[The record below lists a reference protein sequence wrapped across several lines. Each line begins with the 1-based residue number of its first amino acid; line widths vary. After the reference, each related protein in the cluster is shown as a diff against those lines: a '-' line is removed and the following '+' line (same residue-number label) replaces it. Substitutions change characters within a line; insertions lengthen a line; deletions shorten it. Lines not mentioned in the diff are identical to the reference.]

1 MTTARTGAT
10 GRGAA
15 ARSSAAGRTD
25 AGRSAAGRSAAGR
38 VYGGADARTRHA
50 ERLAR
55 LEDAGLELFATV
67 GYQQTTVADVC
78 ERAKVSRRHFYEQFA
93 DREALLRHLYTGV
106 HDRGRAA
113 VADALAAGAPAAGT
127 GDGAVAALVASG
139 LTAYIGAVL
148 ADPRGL
154 RVAFVEVVG
163 VSAELEAFRL
173 ANRDLW
179 AQTIRSAAEAAG
191 ARPVAPWV
199 HAAFIPSVNEF
210 LMAWW
215 QHGGD
220 RSNPA
225 ELVRVLTS
233 VLVNLLVTAPSD
245 RN

>member
-1 MTTARTGAT
+1 
-10 GRGAA
+10 
-15 ARSSAAGRTD
+15 
-25 AGRSAAGRSAAGR
+25 
-38 VYGGADARTRHA
+38 
-50 ERLAR
+50 
-55 LEDAGLELFATV
+55 
-67 GYQQTTVADVC
+67 
-78 ERAKVSRRHFYEQFA
+78 
-93 DREALLRHLYTGV
+93 
-106 HDRGRAA
+106 GRAA
-113 VADALAAGAPAAGT
+113 VAAALADGARAAGT
-127 GDGAVAALVASG
+127 GDGAVATLVASG
-139 LTAYIGAVL
+139 LSAYIGAVL

-163 VSAELEAFRL
+163 VSAELEAYRL

-233 VLVNLLVTAPSD
+233 VLTNLLVTAPSD

>member
-1 MTTARTGAT
+1 MTAARPGAAGAPRDARAAAAGGRDT
-10 GRGAA
+10 GRHD
-15 ARSSAAGRTD
+15 SAGRL
-25 AGRSAAGRSAAGR
+25 
-38 VYGGADARTRHA
+38 YGGADARTRHA

-55 LEDAGLELFATV
+55 LEEAGLELFATA

-93 DREALLRHLYTGV
+93 DREALLRHLYTAV

-113 VADALAAGAPAAGT
+113 VAAALAEGAPAAGT
-127 GDGAVAALVASG
+127 GDGAVAPLVARG
-139 LTAYIGAVL
+139 LTAYIEAIL

-154 RVAFVEVVG
+154 RVALVEVVG
-163 VSAELEAFRL
+163 VSAELEAYRL
-173 ANRDLW
+173 ANRDQW
-179 AQTIRSAAEAAG
+179 ARTIRAAAEAAG

-210 LMAWW
+210 VLAWW
-215 QHGGD
+215 QYAED
-220 RSNPA
+220 RSDPA

-233 VLVNLLVTAPSD
+233 VLTNLLVTAPSD

>member
-1 MTTARTGAT
+1 MGRHRFDIVTAARTGA
-10 GRGAA
+10 A
-15 ARSSAAGRTD
+15 D
-25 AGRSAAGRSAAGR
+25 RSAAGRSTAERSTAGR

-50 ERLAR
+50 ERVAR

-78 ERAKVSRRHFYEQFA
+78 ERAKVSRRHFYERFA
-93 DREALLRHLYTGV
+93 DREALLRHLYMGV

-113 VADALAAGAPAAGT
+113 VAAALADGAPTAGT
-127 GDGAVAALVASG
+127 GDGAVATLVASG
-139 LTAYIGAVL
+139 LTAYIDAVL

-163 VSAELEAFRL
+163 VSAELEACRL
-173 ANRDLW
+173 ANRDQW

-191 ARPVAPWV
+191 ARPVASWV

-215 QHGGD
+215 QHAGD
-220 RSNPA
+220 RSDPA
-225 ELVRVLTS
+225 ELVQVLTS
-233 VLVNLLVTAPSD
+233 VLTNLLVTAPSD
-245 RN
+245 GN